1 MKILFIVTRNPDPR
15 GQADQMTTWQAI
27 DFLENKH
34 NEVTTCVLEP
44 TPAHHIFSWL
54 IIIASSFLRGVPL
67 QIGMYWSNR
76 NKRAIA
82 KVLAST
88 PQFDRVYVH
97 LLRGMVATTLIPE
110 RDIYLGMQISQGLN
124 FSRISGELS
133 FGIKKLLYRFEAA
146 LCARYEKKVASR
158 VRKINLVGDADIKF
172 LRLENLQTVTMIPH
186 GIDLSFQQPE
196 RKEADLIFISHLK
209 SAANQAACV
218 FLVEQVMPLVIRE
231 RPDVTLSICGFNMP
245 RSFQR
250 FANKNIRVVGAVD
263 DALVSIAK
271 HRVALNPVRAAAG
284 MQNKVL
290 AGLAAGVPVITTRQ
304 SVAGMNLPY
313 ETCIQ
318 TELDSASFAA
328 AIINVLENYPAE
340 SSLKAVQSRVQNEWS
355 WDALHLDWS
364 KSFLDVNV
372 KTELS

>member
-1 MKILFIVTRNPDPR
+1 
-15 GQADQMTTWQAI
+15 MTTWQAI
-27 DFLENKH
+27 RFLENKD

-44 TPAHHIFSWL
+44 TPAHQIFSWL
-54 IIIASSFLRGVPL
+54 IIIARSLLQGVPL
-67 QIGMYWSNR
+67 QVGMYWNNR

-82 KVLAST
+82 KTLAST
-88 PQFDRVYVH
+88 AKFDRVYVH

-110 RDIYLGMQISQGLN
+110 RDIYLGMQLSQGLN
-124 FSRISGELS
+124 FSRISGELGC
-133 FGIKKLLYRFEAA
+133 GIKKLLYHFEAT
-146 LCARYEKKVASR
+146 LCARYEKKIASR
-158 VRKINLVGDADIKF
+158 VKKVNFVGDADIEF
-172 LRLENLQTVTMIPH
+172 LRLEDLQTVTMIPH

-196 RKEADLIFISHLK
+196 NKEADLIFISQLK

-218 FLVEQVMPLVIRE
+218 FLVEQVMPIVIRE

-263 DALVSIAK
+263 NALASIAK

-290 AGLAAGVPVITTRQ
+290 AGLAAGVPTITTRQ
-304 SVAGMNLPY
+304 AVAGMRLPY

-318 TELDSASFAA
+318 TESDHASFAA
-328 AIINVLENYPAE
+328 AIIKVLDHYPAK
-340 SSLKAVQSRVQNEWS
+340 STLKAVQSRVQNEWS

-364 KSFLDVNV
+364 RLFLDVRLEN
-372 KTELS
+372 K